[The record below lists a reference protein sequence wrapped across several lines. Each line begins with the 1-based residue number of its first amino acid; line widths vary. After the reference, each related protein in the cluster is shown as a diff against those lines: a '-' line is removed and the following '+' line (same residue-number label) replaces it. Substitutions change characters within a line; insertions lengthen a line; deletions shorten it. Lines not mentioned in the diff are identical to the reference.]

1 MSESAAERRFERVFL
16 PTLFLLSGISG
27 LVYQVVWMRMLVRV
41 FGITVYATSTII
53 AVFMGGLALGSWI
66 AGRWI
71 TRGKPTLRTYAKIEL
86 GIAAAAM
93 LATFGMKALPSVY
106 ASLFGGSEL
115 SRIGGASST
124 EVVLRLLL
132 CAAVLIVPTVLM
144 GTTLPLITRWITRD
158 DGEVGERLGL
168 FYGLN
173 TFGAVAGTVFCGF
186 VAIATLGELGSVAI
200 GVAINLG
207 IAVVVWLHPASAR
220 PASDVAEPAP
230 PPGVLEV
237 ASRGRVFLALAA
249 ASGFCALGYEV
260 IWTRLLVLVLGN
272 SVYAFSTMLGTY
284 LVGIAIGS
292 LVIRRHA
299 DRIASPAQL
308 FGVLQLAV
316 ASLGIASLLVFREIG
331 AHTTDGKYLY
341 SPLTDAGDLK
351 LIFVYAALVVLP
363 VTLVLGAIFPLLG
376 RIVTSDYRQV
386 GRSVGTLYAW
396 NTVGGVLG
404 ALSVGYVLIPFAGA
418 QGSFYLATLINLA
431 IGVAVLAMVGAL
443 RKPVFA
449 GVAVAAVLFVVLA
462 GGTKKD
468 VLYEVIESRLA
479 AIDGLGL
486 GDVYFHHEETAAAL
500 TGYRA
505 PDNREMLLIN
515 GIIVSGKGLPG
526 ALMAHVPLLLH
537 EQPENALVIC
547 FGVGTTFRA
556 AVEHVGNVDA
566 VELVRGVVES
576 FPRWEPEVADFVDRD
591 DVRIFINDGR
601 NHLLLAQDTYDLVV
615 VDAAP
620 PIFSEGTVN
629 LYSAE
634 FIELVKA
641 RLNEDGIFLLW
652 VPTPCFEDDF
662 WSIARNFHDAFDHVA
677 IWSLPDIAGVL
688 LMGSAKDFD
697 LSPELV
703 GQRIAQ
709 RGFPQW
715 APWMTQELYA
725 EGLVMTEEEL
735 RAKAALYPPITDDR
749 PRTEYPLGRFVR
761 GERFWYVPGFV
772 PRPER

>member
-1 MSESAAERRFERVFL
+1 MSESTAERRFERLFL
-16 PTLFLLSGISG
+16 PSRFLLSGISG

-86 GIAAAAM
+86 GIALAAM
-93 LATFGMKALPSVY
+93 LATVGMKWLPAVY
-106 ASLFGGSEL
+106 AGLFGGSEL

-132 CAAVLIVPTVLM
+132 CGAVLAVPTVLM

-173 TFGAVAGTVFCGF
+173 TFGAVAGTLFCGF
-186 VAIATLGELGSVAI
+186 VAIATLGELGSVAV

-207 IAVVVWLHPASAR
+207 IAVVVWFHPASTR
-220 PASDVAEPAP
+220 PASDAAEPAP
-230 PPGVLEV
+230 PAGVAEV
-237 ASRGRVFLALAA
+237 SDRTRLFLGLAA
-249 ASGFCALGYEV
+249 LSGFCALGYEV

-284 LVGIAIGS
+284 LIGIAIGS
-292 LVIRRHA
+292 LVIRRFA
-299 DRIASPAQL
+299 DRIRSPAQL
-308 FGVLQLAV
+308 FGILQLAV
-316 ASLGIASLLVFREIG
+316 ASQ
-331 AHTTDGKYLY
+331 GKYLY

-363 VTLVLGAIFPLLG
+363 VTLVLGMIFPLLG
-376 RIVTSDYRQV
+376 RIVTTDYRDV
-386 GRSVGTLYAW
+386 GRSVGSLYAW
-396 NTVGGVLG
+396 NTVGGVVG
-404 ALSVGYVLIPFAGA
+404 ALSVGYVLIPLAGA
-418 QGSFYLATLINLA
+418 QASFYLATLINLG
-431 IGVAVLAMVGAL
+431 IGVAVLMLVSGL
-443 RKPVFA
+443 RKPALAVT
-449 GVAVAAVLFVVLA
+449 AVAAVVLVVF
-462 GGTKKD
+462 GGATKKD
-468 VLYEVIESRLA
+468 VLYDVIEGRLA
-479 AIDGLGL
+479 SIDDMGLGT
-486 GDVYFHHEETAAAL
+486 VYFHHEETAAAL

-537 EQPENALVIC
+537 EDPDNALVIC

-576 FPRWEPEVADFVDRD
+576 FGIWEPDVADFVDRD

-601 NHLLLAQDTYDLVV
+601 NHLLLAKDTYDLVV

-641 RLNEDGIFLLW
+641 RLNDDGIFLLW

-697 LSPELV
+697 LSPDLV
-703 GQRIAQ
+703 EQRLVE

-715 APWMTQELYA
+715 APWMTRELYE

-735 RAKAALYPPITDDR
+735 RAKAAGYPSISDDR
-749 PRTEYPLGRFVR
+749 PRTEYPLGRFAR
-761 GERFWYVPGFV
+761 GEKFWFVPGFV
-772 PRPER
+772 PRPEGR

>member
-1 MSESAAERRFERVFL
+1 VSGSSDRFERLFL
-16 PTLFLLSGISG
+16 PALFLLSGISG

-53 AVFMGGLALGSWI
+53 AVFMGGLALGAWI
-66 AGRWI
+66 AGRWLS
-71 TRGKPTLRTYAKIEL
+71 RGNPTLRTYAKIEV
-86 GIAAAAM
+86 GIAVAAM
-93 LATFGMKALPSVY
+93 LATVGMKWLPSVY
-106 ASLFGGSEL
+106 AGFFGGSEL
-115 SRIGGASST
+115 SRIGGASAS

-158 DGEVGERLGL
+158 DSEVGERLGL

-173 TFGAVAGTVFCGF
+173 TFGAVAGTVLCGF
-186 VAIATLGELGSVAI
+186 VFIATLGELMSVGL
-200 GVAINLG
+200 GVAINLA
-207 IAVVVWLHPASAR
+207 IAVVVWFHPAASR
-220 PASDVAEPAP
+220 PASDAAEPAP
-230 PPGVLEV
+230 PPGVVEV
-237 ASRGRVFLALAA
+237 ASRGQLFLALAA

-292 LVIRRHA
+292 LVIRRYA
-299 DRIASPAQL
+299 DRIGSPAQL
-308 FGVLQLAV
+308 FGLLQLAV
-316 ASLGIASLLVFREIG
+316 AGLGITSLLVFREIG
-331 AHTTDGKYLY
+331 ARTTEGKYLY

-363 VTLVLGAIFPLLG
+363 VTLVLGMIFPLLG
-376 RIVTSDYRQV
+376 RIVTADYRQV

-396 NTVGGVLG
+396 NTVGGVFG
-404 ALSVGYVLIPFAGA
+404 ALAVGYLLIPSAGA

-431 IGVAVLAMVGAL
+431 IGVAVLAMVGGL
-443 RKPVFA
+443 RKPVLA
-449 GVAVAAVLFVVLA
+449 GVAVAAVIFVVF
-462 GGTKKD
+462 GGNTRKD
-468 VLYEVIESRLA
+468 VLYEVVETRLA
-479 AIDGLGL
+479 AIDNLGL
-486 GDVYFHHEETAAAL
+486 GEVYFHHEETAAAL

-505 PDNREMLLIN
+505 PDGREMLLIN

-537 EQPENALVIC
+537 PEPENALVIC

-566 VELVRGVVES
+566 VELVHGVVES
-576 FPRWEPEVADFVDRD
+576 FPRWEPDVADFVDRD

-641 RLNEDGIFLLW
+641 RLNDDGIFLLW

-662 WSIARNFHDAFDHVA
+662 WSIARNFDEAFDHVA

-688 LMGSAKDFD
+688 LMGSAEPMDM
-697 LSPELV
+697 SPELV
-703 GQRIAQ
+703 GRRIAE

-715 APWMTQELYA
+715 ASWMTQQLYT

-735 RAKAALYPPITDDR
+735 RAKAQQYPPITDDR

-761 GERFWYVPGFV
+761 GEKFWYLPGFV
-772 PRPER
+772 PRE

>member
-1 MSESAAERRFERVFL
+1 MSGSAAERWFERLFL
-16 PTLFLLSGISG
+16 PSLFLLSGISG

-66 AGRWI
+66 AGRWL
-71 TRGKPTLRTYAKIEL
+71 TRGRPTLRTYAKIEL
-86 GIAAAAM
+86 GIAVAAL
-93 LATFGMKALPSVY
+93 LATLAMKSLPTVY
-106 ASLFGGSEL
+106 AGLFGGSEL
-115 SRIGGASST
+115 SRIGGASAT

-132 CAAVLIVPTVLM
+132 CAVVLLVPTMLM

-173 TFGAVAGTVFCGF
+173 TFGAVAGTLFCGF
-186 VAIATLGELGSVAI
+186 VAIATLGELASVGL

-220 PASDVAEPAP
+220 PASDAAAPAP
-230 PPGVLEV
+230 PPGVV
-237 ASRGRVFLALAA
+237 AVADRGRLFLGLAA

-292 LVIRRHA
+292 LVIRRYA
-299 DRIASPAQL
+299 DRIRSPAQL
-308 FGVLQLAV
+308 FGALQLAV

-331 AHTTDGKYLY
+331 SRTTDGKYLY
-341 SPLTDAGDLK
+341 SPLTDGGDLK
-351 LIFVYAALVVLP
+351 LIFIYAALVVLP
-363 VTLVLGAIFPLLG
+363 VTLALGMIFPLLG

-396 NTVGGVLG
+396 NTVGGVVG
-404 ALSVGYVLIPFAGA
+404 ALTVGYVLIPFAGA
-418 QGSFYLATLINLA
+418 QGSFYLATLVNLA
-431 IGVAVLAMVGAL
+431 IGVAVFALVGGL
-443 RKPVFA
+443 KKPA
-449 GVAVAAVLFVVLA
+449 VAVATLAAALFVVF
-462 GGTKKD
+462 GGATKKD
-468 VLYEVIESRLA
+468 VLFHVIEGRLA
-479 AIDGLGL
+479 AIDGMGL

-505 PDNREMLLIN
+505 PDGREMLLIN

-537 EQPENALVIC
+537 EDPENALVIC

-556 AVEHVGNVDA
+556 AVEHVGKVDA

-576 FPRWEPEVADFVDRD
+576 FPRWEPDVADFVDRD

-601 NHLLLAQDTYDLVV
+601 NHLLLAKDRYDLVV

-634 FIELVKA
+634 FIELVRA
-641 RLNEDGIFLLW
+641 RLNDDGIFLLW

-662 WSIARNFHDAFDHVA
+662 WSIARNFSDAFDHVA

-703 GQRIAQ
+703 ERRLAE
-709 RGFPQW
+709 RGFPRW
-715 APWMTQELYA
+715 APWMTRELYE
-725 EGLVMTEEEL
+725 EGLVMTEAEL
-735 RAKAALYPPITDDR
+735 RSKAAGYPPISDDR
-749 PRTEYPLGRFVR
+749 PRTEYPLGRFLR
-761 GERFWYVPGFV
+761 GEKFWYLPGFV
-772 PRPER
+772 PR